1 MVFINLELGISHE
14 GDKKLAL
21 LQSVFEAIDESMVK
35 FEGESYIH
43 RILWIVKCQEFCAL
57 LKLVTIIFC
66 GF

>member
-21 LQSVFEAIDESMVK
+21 LQSVFEAIDVSMVK

-43 RILWIVKCQEFCAL
+43 TVY
-57 LKLVTIIFC
+57 T
-66 GF
+66 